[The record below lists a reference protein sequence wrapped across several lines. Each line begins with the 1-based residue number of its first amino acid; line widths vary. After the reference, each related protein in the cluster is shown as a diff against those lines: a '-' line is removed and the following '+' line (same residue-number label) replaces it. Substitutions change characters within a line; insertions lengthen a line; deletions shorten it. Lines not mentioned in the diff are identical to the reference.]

1 MGVIAH
7 ITNSPL
13 INCPEIGTN
22 QNLVSGWK
30 KQWEKHVHLSSTE
43 KGWTVLVPIN
53 ATSRGSLA
61 GQAIH
66 FPTDVRISANFS

>member
-1 MGVIAH
+1 MGGGVHIA
-7 ITNSPL
+7 NSPL

-30 KQWEKHVHLSSTE
+30 KQWEKQVDLSSTE
-43 KGWTVLVPIN
+43 KGWTVLIPID
-53 ATSRGSLA
+53 ATSKGSLP

-66 FPTDVRISANFS
+66 SANCC